1 MPCWSGR
8 FAVAALALG
17 TAGLASAT
25 AQRPDLWKSTAR
37 YELEYRVQL
46 RDVGRA
52 PDAVA
57 LWVPYPA
64 ETRDQKILGAH
75 VEIESAL
82 GKGTTVS
89 IVFPLP
95 DGAVAA
101 VAAPNAQPV
110 SLTPL
115 RLLLVDDDP
124 LVLQSLRATLE
135 VDGHNVV
142 TASGGQAGID
152 AFNAAHGR
160 GEKLVLSAEFTDL
173 RRL

>member
-75 VEIESAL
+75 VDSPWPERLTREEKYGNRMVYAEPPHTEL
-82 GKGTTVS
+82 R
-89 IVFPLP
+89 FRRMEPHE
-95 DGAVAA
+95 AA
-101 VAAPNAQPV
+101 
-110 SLTPL
+110 
-115 RLLLVDDDP
+115 RLD
-124 LVLQSLRATLE
+124 E
-135 VDGHNVV
+135 VP
-142 TASGGQAGID
+142 
-152 AFNAAHGR
+152 R
-160 GEKLVLSAEFTDL
+160 
-173 RRL
+173 

>member
-8 FAVAALALG
+8 FAVTALALG

-75 VEIESAL
+75 VDSPWPERLTREETYGNRMVYAEPPHTEL
-82 GKGTTVS
+82 R
-89 IVFPLP
+89 FRRMAP
-95 DGAVAA
+95 DEA
-101 VAAPNAQPV
+101 
-110 SLTPL
+110 TPADQ
-115 RLLLVDDDP
+115 VP
-124 LVLQSLRATLE
+124 P
-135 VDGHNVV
+135 
-142 TASGGQAGID
+142 
-152 AFNAAHGR
+152 
-160 GEKLVLSAEFTDL
+160 
-173 RRL
+173 

>member
-64 ETRDQKILGAH
+64 ATRDQKILDAH
-75 VEIESAL
+75 IDSACPERL
-82 GKGTTVS
+82 TCQAKYGNRM
-89 IVFPLP
+89 
-95 DGAVAA
+95 D
-101 VAAPNAQPV
+101 NAE
-110 SLTPL
+110 T
-115 RLLLVDDDP
+115 
-124 LVLQSLRATLE
+124 
-135 VDGHNVV
+135 
-142 TASGGQAGID
+142 
-152 AFNAAHGR
+152 
-160 GEKLVLSAEFTDL
+160 
-173 RRL
+173 